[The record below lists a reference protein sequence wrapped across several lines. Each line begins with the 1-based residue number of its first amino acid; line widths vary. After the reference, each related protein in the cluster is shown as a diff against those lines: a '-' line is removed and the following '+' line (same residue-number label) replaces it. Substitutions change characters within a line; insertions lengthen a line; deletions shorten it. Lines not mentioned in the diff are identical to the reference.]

1 MDRGHY
7 KIFLGM
13 AAGVGKTYR
22 MLQEG
27 HAEADAGRD
36 VVIGYLEPHKRQETS
51 DQARGLE
58 VVPRRRVAYPRRR
71 GRGDGPAGACSPA
84 RPELALIDELAHT
97 NPPGLEHEKRYED
110 IADVLAAG
118 IDVFSTVNV
127 QHLES
132 LNDQV
137 AELTG
142 VRVRETVPDS
152 VLGTADEVVLIDLTP
167 EALIARLRAGKIYPG
182 ENIEAALNNFFRI
195 ENLAALREVSLRQ
208 VAEDVESKRL
218 VLQPRPSRVGTRE
231 EERVAAD
238 APKAVGERLLALVR
252 PQPSSQ
258 RLVRRAWR
266 SAQRLGTDLDLLWV
280 KPPGKPIEGEEER
293 QVTALRQ
300 LASVLG
306 ATLLIEE
313 HDDLVAAVARVVRER
328 GTTYIMVG
336 ESQPAA
342 RPGAPARTAA
352 AAADAGDP
360 ARGRRADRRPPRP
373 QGGRAMIEH
382 VLVGL
387 ALLLGLGGGYLIAR
401 SRLRGQRSERPEAVH
416 QILLPFTGTEI
427 SRRAVDAALRL
438 ARAED
443 ATLMPAYLAAVPKQ
457 PAAGVRDPERGGEGD
472 ADAGGDRTAR
482 HRPGRAGRRPDRARP
497 LLPPRARAPARA
509 ARPSTASSSRRP
521 PTGAAGFS
529 GDDLVWLLREGP
541 GRGADPAAR
550 PEDRRV
556 VSASGAGVKANG
568 TAPARAIGD
577 ARPSGRREAH
587 PQRPRRLQHRR
598 RARCG

>member
-1 MDRGHY
+1 MSRGRY

-27 HAEADAGRD
+27 HSEAGAGRD
-36 VVIGYLEPHKRQETS
+36 VAIGYLEPHKREETS
-51 DQARGLE
+51 AQARGLE
-58 VVPRRRVAYPRRR
+58 VVPRRAVTIREVEVEEMDLPGVLAR
-71 GRGDGPAGACSPA
+71 
-84 RPELALIDELAHT
+84 RPELALIDELAHA
-97 NPPGLEHEKRYED
+97 NPPGLEHGKRYED

-167 EALIARLRAGKIYPG
+167 EALIERLRAGKVYPG
-182 ENIEAALNNFFRI
+182 ENVQAALDNFFKI

-218 VLQPRPSRVGTRE
+218 VYSEAEQVGTRRE
-231 EERVAAD
+231 EDKVAAD

-280 KPPGKPIEGEEER
+280 KPPGQPIEGELER

-313 HDDLVAAVARVVRER
+313 HDDLVAGAARVVRER
-328 GTTYIMVG
+328 GSTYLMVG
-336 ESQPAA
+336 ESN
-342 RPGAPARTAA
+342 
-352 AAADAGDP
+352 
-360 ARGRRADRRPPRP
+360 PPR
-373 QGGRAMIEH
+373 
-382 VLVGL
+382 GL
-387 ALLLGLGGGYLIAR
+387 A
-401 SRLRGQRSERPEAVH
+401 RLRE
-416 QILLPFTGTEI
+416 
-427 SRRAVDAALRL
+427 
-438 ARAED
+438 
-443 ATLMPAYLAAVPKQ
+443 
-457 PAAGVRDPERGGEGD
+457 
-472 ADAGGDRTAR
+472 
-482 HRPGRAGRRPDRARP
+482 P
-497 LLPPRARAPARA
+497 L
-509 ARPSTASSSRRP
+509 
-521 PTGAAGFS
+521 
-529 GDDLVWLLREGP
+529 
-541 GRGADPAAR
+541 
-550 PEDRRV
+550 
-556 VSASGAGVKANG
+556 
-568 TAPARAIGD
+568 
-577 ARPSGRREAH
+577 
-587 PQRPRRLQHRR
+587 PQRLMRATPPGVDVRIVAHRGLKEGER
-598 RARCG
+598 